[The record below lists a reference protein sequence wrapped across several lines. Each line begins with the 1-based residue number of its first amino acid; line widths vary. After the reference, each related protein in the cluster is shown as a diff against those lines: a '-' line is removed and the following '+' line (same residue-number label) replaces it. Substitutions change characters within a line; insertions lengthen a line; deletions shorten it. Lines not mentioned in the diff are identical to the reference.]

1 MPHLTI
7 QVTPNV
13 TIAHEAS
20 FLKALNQALWD
31 SGHFAK
37 PADIK
42 ARIVP
47 IETFLV
53 GIADDEQVNGFV
65 YAHLKIMSGRDE
77 IIRHQTLMRKA
88 AEVKVE
94 NGTMTV
100 SDLMKEIN
108 AEEAAKQAKT
118 LHETQYLM
126 SVYALKHTTN
136 Q

>member
-13 TIAHEAS
+13 IIAHKES

-37 PADIK
+37 PPDIK
-42 ARIVP
+42 ARIIP

-53 GIADDEQVNGFV
+53 GVADDEQVHGFV

-77 IIRHQTLMRKA
+77 VIRHQL
-88 AEVKVE
+88 AELL
-94 NGTMTV
+94 TV
-100 SDLMKEIN
+100 AI
-108 AEEAAKQAKT
+108 EEALDGEQSGRVDIQICVEVEEISAIYHKKMLAD
-118 LHETQYLM
+118 
-126 SVYALKHTTN
+126 
-136 Q
+136 

>member
-13 TIAHEAS
+13 IITHKES

-42 ARIVP
+42 ARIIP

-53 GIADDEQVNGFV
+53 GIADDEQRSGFI
-65 YAHLKIMSGRDE
+65 YAQLKLMSGRDE
-77 IIRHQTLMRKA
+77 VVRHQLAELLMTA
-88 AEVKVE
+88 IEEVLDGEQSGRVGIQICVE
-94 NGTMTV
+94 V
-100 SDLMKEIN
+100 EEIS
-108 AEEAAKQAKT
+108 AIYHKKMLAD
-118 LHETQYLM
+118 
-126 SVYALKHTTN
+126 
-136 Q
+136 

>member
-13 TIAHEAS
+13 TIAHEES

-42 ARIVP
+42 ARIIP

-53 GIADDEQVNGFV
+53 GIADDEQRSGFI

-77 IIRHQTLMRKA
+77 VIRHQLAELLTAAIEKA
-88 AEVKVE
+88 LDGEQSGRVGVQICVEVE
-94 NGTMTV
+94 
-100 SDLMKEIN
+100 EIS
-108 AEEAAKQAKT
+108 AIYHKKMLAD
-118 LHETQYLM
+118 
-126 SVYALKHTTN
+126 
-136 Q
+136 

>member
-13 TIAHEAS
+13 IITHKES

-42 ARIVP
+42 ARIIP

-53 GIADDEQVNGFV
+53 GIADDEQRSGFI

-77 IIRHQTLMRKA
+77 VIRHQLAELLTA
-88 AEVKVE
+88 A
-94 NGTMTV
+94 
-100 SDLMKEIN
+100 I
-108 AEEAAKQAKT
+108 EEALDGEQSGRVDIQICVEVEEVSTIYHKKM
-118 LHETQYLM
+118 LG
-126 SVYALKHTTN
+126 S
-136 Q
+136 

>member
-13 TIAHEAS
+13 IITHKES

-42 ARIVP
+42 ARIIP

-53 GIADDEQVNGFV
+53 SVADDEQVNGFI
-65 YAHLKIMSGRDE
+65 YAQLKLMSGRDE
-77 IIRHQTLMRKA
+77 VVRHQL
-88 AEVKVE
+88 AELLVTAIEEILDGEQSGRIGIQICVE
-94 NGTMTV
+94 V
-100 SDLMKEIN
+100 EEIS
-108 AEEAAKQAKT
+108 AIYHKKM
-118 LHETQYLM
+118 LDD
-126 SVYALKHTTN
+126 
-136 Q
+136 

>member
-13 TIAHEAS
+13 TITHEES

-31 SGHFAK
+31 SGHFGK

-53 GIADDEQVNGFV
+53 GVEDDEQRNGFV
-65 YAHLKIMSGRDE
+65 YAYLKIMSGRDE
-77 IIRHQTLMRKA
+77 VIRHQL
-88 AEVKVE
+88 AELLTATIEASLNAQQSGRADIQICVE
-94 NGTMTV
+94 V
-100 SDLMKEIN
+100 EEIS
-108 AEEAAKQAKT
+108 AIYHKKM
-118 LHETQYLM
+118 L
-126 SVYALKHTTN
+126 S
-136 Q
+136 

>member
-13 TIAHEAS
+13 TITHEES

-31 SGHFAK
+31 SRHFGK

-53 GIADDEQVNGFV
+53 GVEDDEQRNGFIFA
-65 YAHLKIMSGRDE
+65 YLKIMSGRDE
-77 IIRHQTLMRKA
+77 VIRHQLAELLTA
-88 AEVKVE
+88 AIEESLNAQQSGRADIQICVEVE
-94 NGTMTV
+94 
-100 SDLMKEIN
+100 EIS
-108 AEEAAKQAKT
+108 AIYHKKM
-118 LHETQYLM
+118 L
-126 SVYALKHTTN
+126 S
-136 Q
+136 

>member
-13 TIAHEAS
+13 MIAHEES

-31 SGHFAK
+31 SRYFGK
-37 PADIK
+37 PTDIK

-53 GIADDEQVNGFV
+53 GVTDDEQRNGFV

-77 IIRHQTLMRKA
+77 VIRHQLAELLTA
-88 AEVKVE
+88 AIEERLNTQQSGRADIQICVEV
-94 NGTMTV
+94 
-100 SDLMKEIN
+100 
-108 AEEAAKQAKT
+108 EELSAIYHKKM
-118 LHETQYLM
+118 L
-126 SVYALKHTTN
+126 S
-136 Q
+136 

>member
-13 TIAHEAS
+13 TIAHEES

-42 ARIVP
+42 ARIIP

-53 GIADDEQVNGFV
+53 GIADDEQRSGFI
-65 YAHLKIMSGRDE
+65 YAQLKLMSGRDE
-77 IIRHQTLMRKA
+77 VVRHQL
-88 AEVKVE
+88 AELLV
-94 NGTMTV
+94 TAI
-100 SDLMKEIN
+100 KEILDGEQSGRVGVQICVEV
-108 AEEAAKQAKT
+108 EEISAIYHKKMLAD
-118 LHETQYLM
+118 
-126 SVYALKHTTN
+126 
-136 Q
+136 